1 MSKSIFI
8 ASTGQHV
15 GKTTTCL
22 GLMAGLRKRFQSVGF
37 IKPVGQEHVLTD
49 TGIRVDKDVLIF
61 HKTFELT
68 ASLQS
73 MSPVLFPRGFTRDY
87 LDGKIDAQKLLQAV
101 ELAHQ
106 DLTAHNDMVLV
117 EGTGHTGVGSICDIN
132 NATIAKHLGTDMI
145 MIASGGLG
153 SSFDAIAVNKALC
166 DQHGV
171 RIAGI
176 ILNRVLD
183 DKRQMI
189 TDYMAK
195 ALKRWDIPLL
205 GCIPFDPF
213 LSNPSMKDFENLFN
227 ACLLSG
233 EHHHMRHFRHT
244 RLIATPLETYKKL
257 IRPSQLVITH
267 SSRTDIIESTIKYQE
282 KHGDLGTGF
291 ILTGEDVPPTSIIE
305 KLKRADIPML
315 FTPINS
321 YRAIQMIT
329 SYTAKIQLE
338 DTEKIQEAIQVV
350 EANVDFNKICNLL

>member
-213 LSNPSMKDFENLFN
+213 LSN
-227 ACLLSG
+227 
-233 EHHHMRHFRHT
+233 
-244 RLIATPLETYKKL
+244 
-257 IRPSQLVITH
+257 
-267 SSRTDIIESTIKYQE
+267 
-282 KHGDLGTGF
+282 
-291 ILTGEDVPPTSIIE
+291 
-305 KLKRADIPML
+305 
-315 FTPINS
+315 
-321 YRAIQMIT
+321 
-329 SYTAKIQLE
+329 
-338 DTEKIQEAIQVV
+338 
-350 EANVDFNKICNLL
+350 